1 MRAHKAK
8 VTIPMD
14 HELAVRLPD
23 DFPAGPAEVIV
34 LAGSADE
41 RPTVKLAGVLAP
53 DVPPPE
59 DVDPVA
65 DALGE
70 LRREREQRFGGSRA
84 GNEPPEFR

>member
-1 MRAHKAK
+1 MRAHKVK
-8 VTIPMD
+8 VTIPIN

-41 RPTVKLAGVLAP
+41 RRTVKLAGVLAP

-59 DVDPVA
+59 DADPVA
-65 DALGE
+65 DALAE
-70 LRREREQRFGGSRA
+70 LRREREQRFDGARTGV
-84 GNEPPEFR
+84 EPPEGR